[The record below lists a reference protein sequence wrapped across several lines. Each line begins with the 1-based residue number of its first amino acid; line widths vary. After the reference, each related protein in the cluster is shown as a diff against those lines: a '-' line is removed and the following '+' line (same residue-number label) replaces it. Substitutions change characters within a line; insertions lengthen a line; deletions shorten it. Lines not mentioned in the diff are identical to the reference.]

1 MYWTIRQIEK
11 LAAAAIRKLRGQA
24 EGAWVRRQRVQT
36 RARTTRPPI
45 RTLPICRLGR
55 NRRFVRTLE
64 WLTLWPYCGR
74 FPHISHFFAMSGRS
88 GLRTEPDCTI
98 GPAHDPGDTHGLI
111 ALGLR
116 QRTDRGLSGGSRG
129 DSRSRGDR
137 MLRDHG

>member
-1 MYWTIRQIEK
+1 MYWTTRQTRK

-74 FPHISHFFAMSGRS
+74 FPYISHFFVLSERS
-88 GLRTEPDCTI
+88 GQSTESDLSQ
-98 GPAHDPGDTHGLI
+98 GL
-111 ALGLR
+111 ALE
-116 QRTDRGLSGGSRG
+116 
-129 DSRSRGDR
+129 
-137 MLRDHG
+137 